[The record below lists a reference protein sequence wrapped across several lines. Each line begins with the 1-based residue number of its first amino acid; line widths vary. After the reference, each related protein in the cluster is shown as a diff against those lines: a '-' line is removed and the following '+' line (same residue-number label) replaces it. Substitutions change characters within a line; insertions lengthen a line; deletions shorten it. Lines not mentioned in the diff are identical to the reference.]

1 VLNGKMSGMTAMSIE
16 QVSISSLQADP
27 ENARVHNK
35 KNIDAI
41 KGSLELFGFVKPL
54 VVWGDNVVI
63 AGNGTLEAAKEIG
76 LKEIPIR
83 RVPKEW
89 TWEKAQAFAL
99 ADNRTGEL
107 ADWDPEILKNVLIEL
122 DSQGWSVDNFGFDA
136 LQPPT
141 NPEPRDMSWLEN
153 LKSSDTAEPA
163 VVLDPTFSGGHA
175 YGLSWAFTADQRRV
189 IVEAVNAYKIANDT
203 MDAPDALY
211 EICNTYLESK

>member
-1 VLNGKMSGMTAMSIE
+1 MTAMSIE
-16 QVSISSLQADP
+16 QVSISSLQPDP

-35 KNIDAI
+35 KNIEAI

-122 DSQGWSVDNFGFDA
+122 DSQGWSVDEFGFDA

-153 LKSSDTAEPA
+153 LKSTDSPEPA

-175 YGLSWAFTADQRRV
+175 YGLSWAFSADQRRV

-203 MDAPDALY
+203 MDAPAALY
-211 EICNTYLESK
+211 EICNLYLESK

>member
-1 VLNGKMSGMTAMSIE
+1 MSGMTAMSIE

-189 IVEAVNAYKIANDT
+189 IVEAVNSYKIANDT

-211 EICNTYLESK
+211 QICNTYLESK